1 MKKVTFSIVMSVINI
16 NTTIQSELQSYST
29 SFYENENNYDQ
40 NYSNYGQND
49 GQDGFGQEELGQEDF
64 GLTISEQAENIFK
77 NLKKSVS
84 IENKRIYEDNLYHL
98 QREIHFYAL
107 EIIEQAKA
115 DYIESFDYNPIKYKE
130 DKLYYGYKI
139 AERTHVS
146 SENYR
151 VVLD

>member
-29 SFYENENNYDQ
+29 SFYENNYDQ
-40 NYSNYGQND
+40 NYEQD
-49 GQDGFGQEELGQEDF
+49 EFGQDELEI
-64 GLTISEQAENIFK
+64 GLTIPEQAENIFK

-151 VVLD
+151 VILD